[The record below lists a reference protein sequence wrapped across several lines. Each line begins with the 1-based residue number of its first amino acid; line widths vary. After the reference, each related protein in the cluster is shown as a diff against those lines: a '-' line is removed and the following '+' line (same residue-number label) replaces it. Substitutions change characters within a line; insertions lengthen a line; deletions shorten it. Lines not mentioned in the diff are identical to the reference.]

1 MGEVYLARRE
11 QEFQQR
17 VAIKLVRQGAAN
29 PEVIRRFL
37 IERQTLAS
45 LKHPNIVKLSDG
57 GATADGT
64 PYLVVD
70 YVDGVPIDGYCD
82 RHKLSIHQRLR
93 LFLDVCDAVA
103 SAHRSMVVHCD
114 LKPANIL
121 VTGSGQPMLLDFGI
135 AKLLDPIGAGF
146 TEEAAKTRQRAFT
159 MEFASPEQIS
169 GQPVTTATDIYALG
183 VILYGLL
190 AGRAPYRATPD
201 SLAGWVRAVC
211 LEDPEA
217 PSLVAARTADDP
229 RKALRLLAGDIDAI
243 VLKALRKKP
252 QDRYGSV
259 AAMAEDIRRHLEGD
273 PVLARRNTTG
283 YVVRKFVEK
292 HKLGVGAGT
301 LVLVALVVGLGAT
314 LWQARIAARRFEDV
328 RRLAHVF
335 LFDVHDAIQYLP
347 GSTAARSLIA
357 KTGTEYLDGLARE
370 SHGDARL
377 QQELAQGYLKIGDV
391 EGNPYGANLGDSA
404 KTIENY
410 RKALAIADSLVA
422 RDPASIP
429 ARQVAA
435 RSHLDLAYV
444 LPALG
449 KLPEAVEHVNRALR
463 LDQALLA
470 AEPQN
475 PEAKLNLEAAY
486 ERQGDLL
493 GGPQDVNLGR
503 AQDAVAAYRHGL
515 DLLPELPPAHP
526 LAARVGRAKAVVTA
540 KLGMEQDAAGD
551 RQGGL
556 GKYQEALRTAE
567 ELSRADPNNQHAR
580 ELVSGF
586 LNLVA
591 YDQQSLGDF
600 PAALD
605 SYLQASAIDE
615 RQLRDDP
622 NNSKARDNSIVTLRN
637 LGSLYLYQLN
647 KNDEAARSYRR
658 AAELLEAVCQAD
670 PHNLFARKDLSE
682 TLTFVASTLLAT
694 GHAAEARQPAVRGLA
709 MAKELADQPGA
720 THDVVYNYAW
730 LAVTIEP
737 TDLQNPR
744 DALPYAIKA
753 AGMSP
758 GLEELSVLG
767 QAYAG
772 IGDYAHA
779 IEAVEK
785 GIKLFPA
792 IEPGKTLPMQQRGF
806 LDDLR
811 QYRERLAKAAA
822 K

>member
-1 MGEVYLARRE
+1 MDILDAAS
-11 QEFQQR
+11 QAFPDN
-17 VAIKLVRQGAAN
+17 LTVR
-29 PEVIRRFL
+29 
-37 IERQTLAS
+37 
-45 LKHPNIVKLSDG
+45 K
-57 GATADGT
+57 
-64 PYLVVD
+64 
-70 YVDGVPIDGYCD
+70 
-82 RHKLSIHQRLR
+82 
-93 LFLDVCDAVA
+93 AVA
-103 SAHRSMVVHCD
+103 
-114 LKPANIL
+114 
-121 VTGSGQPMLLDFGI
+121 G
-135 AKLLDPIGAGF
+135 GF
-146 TEEAAKTRQRAFT
+146 
-159 MEFASPEQIS
+159 
-169 GQPVTTATDIYALG
+169 
-183 VILYGLL
+183 
-190 AGRAPYRATPD
+190 
-201 SLAGWVRAVC
+201 
-211 LEDPEA
+211 
-217 PSLVAARTADDP
+217 
-229 RKALRLLAGDIDAI
+229 
-243 VLKALRKKP
+243 
-252 QDRYGSV
+252 
-259 AAMAEDIRRHLEGD
+259 
-273 PVLARRNTTG
+273 
-283 YVVRKFVEK
+283 
-292 HKLGVGAGT
+292 
-301 LVLVALVVGLGAT
+301 
-314 LWQARIAARRFEDV
+314 
-328 RRLAHVF
+328 
-335 LFDVHDAIQYLP
+335 
-347 GSTAARSLIA
+347 
-357 KTGTEYLDGLARE
+357 
-370 SHGDARL
+370 
-377 QQELAQGYLKIGDV
+377 
-391 EGNPYGANLGDSA
+391 
-404 KTIENY
+404 
-410 RKALAIADSLVA
+410 
-422 RDPASIP
+422 
-429 ARQVAA
+429 
-435 RSHLDLAYV
+435 
-444 LPALG
+444 
-449 KLPEAVEHVNRALR
+449 
-463 LDQALLA
+463 
-470 AEPQN
+470 
-475 PEAKLNLEAAY
+475 
-486 ERQGDLL
+486 
-493 GGPQDVNLGR
+493 
-503 AQDAVAAYRHGL
+503 
-515 DLLPELPPAHP
+515 
-526 LAARVGRAKAVVTA
+526 ARVGRAKAVVTA

-737 TDLQNPR
+737 T
-744 DALPYAIKA
+744 
-753 AGMSP
+753 
-758 GLEELSVLG
+758 
-767 QAYAG
+767 G